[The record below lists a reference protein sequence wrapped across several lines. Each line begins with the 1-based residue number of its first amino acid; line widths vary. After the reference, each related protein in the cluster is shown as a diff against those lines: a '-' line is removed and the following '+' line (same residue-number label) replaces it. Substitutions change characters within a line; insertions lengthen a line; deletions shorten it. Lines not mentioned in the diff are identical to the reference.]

1 MIFHLNF
8 LITNAFAASLT
19 SRVIFSVYTIKK
31 MKIFKLFFLLSVLS
45 FVSKTAA
52 SQNVLLNILT
62 QNSGV
67 VNKKEKIFL
76 EVTVCNTSSTTAV
89 PVYKLRPQISFPFE
103 LVSIPDTGHIL
114 PPGWSVI
121 SNLDG
126 VFRLSNGTDQMLP
139 NACVTILIAI
149 QGKAAGGP
157 STISGNLTFSN
168 GIAPG
173 NIAGAATPGDNP
185 ADNAQR

>member
-1 MIFHLNF
+1 
-8 LITNAFAASLT
+8 
-19 SRVIFSVYTIKK
+19 
-31 MKIFKLFFLLSVLS
+31 MKLFKLFFLLSTFSFLS
-45 FVSKTAA
+45 KNAA
-52 SQNVLLNILT
+52 AQNVLLNILT

-76 EVTVCNTSSTTAV
+76 EITVCNTSSTTTV
-89 PVYKLRPQISFPFE
+89 PAYKLRPQISFPSE
-103 LVSIPDTGHIL
+103 LLSIPDTSHIL
-114 PPGWSVI
+114 PPGWLVI
-121 SNLDG
+121 SNVDG

-139 NACVTILIAI
+139 AACVTILIAM
-149 QGKAAGGP
+149 QGKATGGP

-185 ADNAQR
+185 ADNASTSTVKVVNR